1 MRPALVVVVDPG
13 FNGCLGFLEG
23 LETMLSDAL
32 ELEGPHERFD
42 DAFCSGIQPDEL
54 LAQPIL
60 ASEISIELRG
70 VDQRVATDACA
81 IGAVHHRVDVDQA
94 VPLGPHVGRIGRPA
108 HVGAPRDAGAR
119 LDTRRAAFA
128 PTTVALPAPK
138 LRTPAIRSRAQT
150 IRSPRYGSVSIS
162 DVIRCASPSS
172 TIGMRSSGLS

>member
-1 MRPALVVVVDPG
+1 MRPALIVVVDPG

-70 VDQRVATDACA
+70 VDQRVA
-81 IGAVHHRVDVDQA
+81 
-94 VPLGPHVGRIGRPA
+94 LGPHVGRIGRPA